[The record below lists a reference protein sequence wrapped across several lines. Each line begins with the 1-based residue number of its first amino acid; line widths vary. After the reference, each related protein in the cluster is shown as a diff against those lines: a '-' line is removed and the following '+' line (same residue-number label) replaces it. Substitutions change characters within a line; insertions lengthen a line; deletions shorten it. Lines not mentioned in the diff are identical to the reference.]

1 MIKLIM
7 KKIFLNGLMIF
18 LFTAL
23 IPKTALAQTKAKTVI
38 KLPTF
43 MAGEVQMVD
52 KNVDGDLMIAG
63 KQVKITAD
71 INGDAYVAGQDIE
84 ISGNVNGDLIV
95 AGMNVTILGKVQKN
109 LIMAGGQVVVSD
121 SAKIGGYALT
131 GGNKVNLSGNFAGPV
146 RLGGET
152 LIIGQKTV
160 INGSLEADVVKS
172 EIATESKIT
181 GEKNIRIHEIN
192 KVEKRNFG
200 FEKISYI
207 GKFVSFLSKLIVLFV
222 LVRLFGK
229 KIVQV
234 DIKESFWSAIG
245 LGLVVLIVTPILGII
260 LLGTV
265 IAAPLSVLILIIY
278 FVTLYFSTMVTSI
291 LVGKLVSEKANFKSN
306 IYAQGAIGLL
316 LVTLLGLIPVLGG
329 LTKIIVFLVG
339 LGIIFKGFK
348 RYFSKSVTN

>member
-1 MIKLIM
+1 ML
-7 KKIFLNGLMIF
+7 F

-23 IPKTALAQTKAKTVI
+23 LPRTVLAQNKTKTVI

-43 MAGEVQMVD
+43 MAGEVQVVD

-63 KQVKITAD
+63 KQVKVTSD

-84 ISGNVNGDLIV
+84 ISGNINGDLIV

-109 LIMAGGQVVVSD
+109 LIMAGGQVVVGD
-121 SAKIGGYALT
+121 SAKIGGYVLT

-160 INGSLEADVVKS
+160 INGNLEADVAKS
-172 EIATESKIT
+172 EIATESKIV
-181 GEKNIRIHEIN
+181 GEKNVRIHEVK
-192 KVEKRNFG
+192 KVEKQNFG

-234 DIKESFWSAIG
+234 NIKESFWSAIG
-245 LGLVVLIVTPILGII
+245 LGLVVLIVTPIFGII

-265 IAAPLSVLILIIY
+265 IAAPLSVLILITY
-278 FVTLYFSTMVTSI
+278 FVTLYLSMMVTSI
-291 LVGKLVSEKANFKSN
+291 LVGKLVSGKANFKSN

-316 LVTLLGLIPVLGG
+316 LVTLVGLIPVLGG
-329 LTKIIVFLVG
+329 LTKVVVFLVG
-339 LGIIFKGFK
+339 VGIIFKGLK
-348 RYFSKSVTN
+348 TYFSKPATN